1 MNKNRNNFKKRKYNV
16 SRTVGISMNT
26 MLARDNLTE
35 LHTGASLSL
44 SDWTKFLLTWPEVI
58 GCLLKSRL

>member
-44 SDWTKFLLTWPEVI
+44 SDWTKFL
-58 GCLLKSRL
+58 

>member
-26 MLARDNLTE
+26 MLVRENLTG
-35 LHTGASLSL
+35 LHTGAVISVKLYKIL
-44 SDWTKFLLTWPEVI
+44 FNLARSDWLLMET
-58 GCLLKSRL
+58 